1 MTTVAIRKKLHEF
14 IDSLE
19 DKKAQAIYTLFEDEI
34 NNEQR
39 ISLQQYNNELA
50 EAEAEYEKGEY
61 VTHDE
66 VLKQMKKW

>member
-1 MTTVAIRKKLHEF
+1 MTIVAIRKKLHEF

-19 DKKAQAIYTLFEDEI
+19 DKKAEAIYTLFEEEI
-34 NNEQR
+34 NHGQH
-39 ISLQQYNNELA
+39 ISLEQYNNELA

-61 VTHDE
+61 VTHEE